1 MLIEDAGAWCPVLE
15 HEPGPLPLVHCCP
28 LLPPPPLQP
37 TAAPRWVFRANFPK
51 AIYQSV
57 QSYSPQPSSYIFSSP
72 GWGGERRCQEIG
84 EAASRSTGAWPF
96 SATRGYSGIMS
107 RITWI
112 FSSYLSIRH
121 LLHQHHLLLRIT
133 STLHVLLIW
142 THHQRYVLLDIL

>member
-1 MLIEDAGAWCPVLE
+1 MLIEDAGALCLSMSQVTAT
-15 HEPGPLPLVHCCP
+15 GPLLSTITSLSS
-28 LLPPPPLQP
+28 LLPPPPLQS

-72 GWGGERRCQEIG
+72 GWGGEQRCQEIG

-112 FSSYLSIRH
+112 FSSYLSICH
-121 LLHQHHLLLRIT
+121 LLHQSYVLH
-133 STLHVLLIW
+133 LHVLLIW
-142 THHQRYVLLDIL
+142 TLHQICSA

>member
-1 MLIEDAGAWCPVLE
+1 MLVPCVRARSTAT
-15 HEPGPLPLVHCCP
+15 GPLLSTITSLSP

-84 EAASRSTGAWPF
+84 EAASRSTGAWPGPAKLLG
-96 SATRGYSGIMS
+96 SDGIMS
-107 RITWI
+107 LMRFPT
-112 FSSYLSIRH
+112 SYLSIRH
-121 LLHQHHLLLRIT
+121 YLHQFFSHVFIWI
-133 STLHVLLIW
+133 STHSKSVSKNVLPQLAN
-142 THHQRYVLLDIL
+142 

>member
-1 MLIEDAGAWCPVLE
+1 MLVPCVRAWARSTAT
-15 HEPGPLPLVHCCP
+15 GPLLSTITSLSP

-96 SATRGYSGIMS
+96 SATRGSDGIMS
-107 RITWI
+107 LIRWI
-112 FSSYLSIRH
+112 STSYLSIRH
-121 LLHQHHLLLRIT
+121 LLHQFFSQVFIWI
-133 STLHVLLIW
+133 STHSKSVSKNVLPQLAN
-142 THHQRYVLLDIL
+142 